1 LQSVYVVNEYWMQ
14 ETAQCSCGKPRILWT
29 TYIEEQQ
36 ATMHESHDLF
46 DDL

>member
-14 ETAQCSCGKPRILWT
+14 ERAQCSCGKPGILWP

-36 ATMHESHDLF
+36 ATMHASHDPF